1 MWKIKSHFYVKPR
14 VNLIL
19 LNGAELLISKCG
31 CYIRIS
37 CIPQIKNEKLF
48 FQNNFS
54 ISCTA
59 WKKSKYGVISG
70 PYFDTFLA
78 VMRL

>member
-1 MWKIKSHFYVKPR
+1 MTIVFFQIHPKNTQIRDFMWKIKSHFYVKPR

-37 CIPQIKNEKLF
+37 CIP
-48 FQNNFS
+48 
-54 ISCTA
+54 
-59 WKKSKYGVISG
+59 
-70 PYFDTFLA
+70 
-78 VMRL
+78 